1 MGSTTAPHHAA
12 NPLITSRR
20 GHFWVTGEKTSGA
33 YGTVQR
39 APLFASWEA
48 PETIVHPYPL
58 VLIHGGGGQGTDW
71 TGTPDGRPGWATRFV
86 EAGFVVYVV
95 DRPGHGRSPYHPVVV
110 GEMGAPFPYEGANGL
125 FYPDDAASEQ
135 TQWPYSR
142 AEDSHEIDQL
152 VAAMG
157 PLPADIAESQRMDAE
172 RLGRL
177 LDLTGPA
184 VLVTHSAGAPA
195 GWLTA
200 NERPDLVKAI
210 VAVEPIGP
218 AFAEFP
224 GIGRLDWG
232 LTASPMT
239 YEPPRGSADEVAN
252 APVGSLG
259 IPALEETPIVV
270 LTGGAS
276 VFATFAPQVVD
287 FLKTAGANAEWIHLP
302 DQGIDGNGH
311 GLIFEA
317 NSDQIARLV
326 ADWIATRIAHLK

>member
-1 MGSTTAPHHAA
+1 MESTIPPHHAP

-20 GHFWVTGEKTSGA
+20 GQVWIAGEKTSSA

-48 PETIVHPYPL
+48 PETIIHPYPL

-95 DRPGHGRSPYHPVVV
+95 DRPGHGRSPYHPAVV
-110 GEMGAPFPYEGANGL
+110 GDMGAPFPYEGANAL
-125 FYPDDAASEQ
+125 FYPDAAAKEQ
-135 TQWPYSR
+135 TQWPGSR
-142 AEDSHEIDQL
+142 ASDSDEIDQL

-157 PLPADIAESQRMDAE
+157 PLPADLAESQRMDAE

-210 VAVEPIGP
+210 VAVEPVGP
-218 AFAEFP
+218 AFAEIP

-232 LTASPMT
+232 LTAAPLA
-239 YEPPRGSADEVAN
+239 YEPRLDSADEALN
-252 APVGSLG
+252 APVGTLG
-259 IPALEETPIVV
+259 IPALEETPVAV

-276 VFATFAPQVVD
+276 IFATFAPQVVD
-287 FLKTAGANAEWIHLP
+287 FLKTAGAAVEWIHLP
-302 DQGIDGNGH
+302 ERGIDGNGH

-317 NSDQIARLV
+317 NSDEIAKLV
-326 ADWIATRIAHLK
+326 ADWIATRIAQKK